1 MSTAIVN
8 IWFYGWVVNYT
19 VFPWTAVINQKYLT
33 AEFFDWPVRI
43 KYSKERCNTMLW
55 GLSLF
60 WKQTNE
66 CGKTRGWSAH
76 VSTPCE
82 CGQETVKWGSGV
94 EMPVPNPAN
103 APLRPLHTPVPP
115 SSPPVMPGIP
125 RTLSEKSKQPG
136 SKKNR
141 LWRVAAMCRLSA
153 CQAHFFEKHKRGQHG
168 LQPKLRCNQGGFTP
182 VRSRQ
187 WACSDNSASLHKTDY
202 DLLLS
207 GSSGK
212 ANASISSAG

>member
-1 MSTAIVN
+1 MILFFLGQQSLIRN
-8 IWFYGWVVNYT
+8 IWTTDFFLIVQSESGILESGAIHVMT
-19 VFPWTAVINQKYLT
+19 VESFLKTKT
-33 AEFFDWPVRI
+33 D
-43 KYSKERCNTMLW
+43 
-55 GLSLF
+55 
-60 WKQTNE
+60 E

-103 APLRPLHTPVPP
+103 ASLRPLHTPVPP

-168 LQPKLRCNQGGFTP
+168 LQAKLRCNQGGFTP

-187 WACSDNSASLHKTDY
+187 WVCSDNSASLHKTDY
-202 DLLLS
+202 GFAFVRKQWQS
-207 GSSGK
+207 
-212 ANASISSAG
+212 